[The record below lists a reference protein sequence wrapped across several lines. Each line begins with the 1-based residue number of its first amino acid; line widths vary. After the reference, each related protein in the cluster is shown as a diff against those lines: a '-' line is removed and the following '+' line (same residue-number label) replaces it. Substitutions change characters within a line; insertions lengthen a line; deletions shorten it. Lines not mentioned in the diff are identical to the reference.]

1 MMEEREGGGEKRW
14 RERGAGRMTRG
25 LCVWVVGTE
34 DEI

>member
-1 MMEEREGGGEKRW
+1 MMEEREGGKKRW
-14 RERGAGRMTRG
+14 RERGAGRMTCG